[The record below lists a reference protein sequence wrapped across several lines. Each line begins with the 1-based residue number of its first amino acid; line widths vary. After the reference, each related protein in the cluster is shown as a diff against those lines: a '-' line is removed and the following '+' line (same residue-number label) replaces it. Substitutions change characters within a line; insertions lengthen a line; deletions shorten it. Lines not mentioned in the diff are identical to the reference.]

1 MKGIGDHMVLALVKP
16 IYSCL
21 LLRVKD
27 EIRFSAEW
35 DKGLSGIEKDKGQ
48 LGVGKS
54 CLCNRFMRSLAD
66 EYSVDHI
73 SVLSQTDF
81 SGRVVNNDHFLYW
94 GEVVKASEEGIEL
107 LFQVI
112 EQTEFIDDASFQPFK
127 GGKMEPYIKR
137 CSATKLT
144 SAEKLMYICKNQL
157 DYWDPYGL
165 GAGLS
170 DSVAMGGQP
179 SAQLEATPG
188 PGKAPPVCSAQ
199 TKQTS
204 QHPLAASL
212 RHPSRLRLF
221 TAAEMRPSLFGV
233 NWTRSTG

>member
-1 MKGIGDHMVLALVKP
+1 MAKKSDAMRGINVSV
-16 IYSCL
+16 
-21 LLRVKD
+21 V
-27 EIRFSAEW
+27 
-35 DKGLSGIEKDKGQ
+35 GLSGIEKDKGQ

-127 GGKMEPYIKR
+127 GKVTHYYFLCDKR
-137 CSATKLT
+137 
-144 SAEKLMYICKNQL
+144 
-157 DYWDPYGL
+157 D
-165 GAGLS
+165 
-170 DSVAMGGQP
+170 
-179 SAQLEATPG
+179 
-188 PGKAPPVCSAQ
+188 
-199 TKQTS
+199 
-204 QHPLAASL
+204 
-212 RHPSRLRLF
+212 
-221 TAAEMRPSLFGV
+221 
-233 NWTRSTG
+233 

>member
-1 MKGIGDHMVLALVKP
+1 MAKKSDAMRGINVSV
-16 IYSCL
+16 
-21 LLRVKD
+21 V
-27 EIRFSAEW
+27 
-35 DKGLSGIEKDKGQ
+35 GLSGIEKDKGQ

-127 GGKMEPYIKR
+127 GVRCQTSVLAAGVQSSVTAQKPYHYTL
-137 CSATKLT
+137 ATYKSSRKLLSNPARGVIDGELVSLFLGLPYLEKVEVAKKIGTKVDEITDDLADIERLT
-144 SAEKLMYICKNQL
+144 S
-157 DYWDPYGL
+157 
-165 GAGLS
+165 
-170 DSVAMGGQP
+170 
-179 SAQLEATPG
+179 
-188 PGKAPPVCSAQ
+188 
-199 TKQTS
+199 
-204 QHPLAASL
+204 H
-212 RHPSRLRLF
+212 F
-221 TAAEMRPSLFGV
+221 
-233 NWTRSTG
+233 

>member
-1 MKGIGDHMVLALVKP
+1 MAKKSEAMRGINVSV
-16 IYSCL
+16 
-21 LLRVKD
+21 V
-27 EIRFSAEW
+27 
-35 DKGLSGIEKDKGQ
+35 GLSGIEKDKGQ

-127 GGKMEPYIKR
+127 ANEY
-137 CSATKLT
+137 
-144 SAEKLMYICKNQL
+144 
-157 DYWDPYGL
+157 YWRDQPNTDTLL
-165 GAGLS
+165 GRRFEDL
-170 DSVAMGGQP
+170 
-179 SAQLEATPG
+179 
-188 PGKAPPVCSAQ
+188 
-199 TKQTS
+199 
-204 QHPLAASL
+204 
-212 RHPSRLRLF
+212 
-221 TAAEMRPSLFGV
+221 
-233 NWTRSTG
+233 